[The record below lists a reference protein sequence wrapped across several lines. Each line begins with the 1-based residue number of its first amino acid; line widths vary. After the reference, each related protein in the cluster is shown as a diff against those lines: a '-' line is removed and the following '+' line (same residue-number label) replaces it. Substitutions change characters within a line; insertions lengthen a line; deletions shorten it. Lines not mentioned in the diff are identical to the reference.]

1 MADTDRDRQQAED
14 RLNDIFEP
22 DILLPIQYFA
32 ALKRKRFSCGE
43 HRLLVAIIQDA
54 VECFQKHI
62 HARDS
67 KRRQLFLDAEA
78 WISVDDD
85 LGMFSF
91 DNICELLGLNSD
103 YLRKGLLDWRDKERS
118 RREGRLVH
126 AATGAMRREP
136 VRIES
141 PVGMR
146 PLTLDAVEDPE
157 LTIAD

>member
-1 MADTDRDRQQAED
+1 MADADRDKQQAED

-32 ALKRKRFSCGE
+32 ALKRKKYSCGE

-78 WISVDDD
+78 WIITDDD
-85 LGMFSF
+85 RGMFSF
-91 DNICELLGLNSD
+91 DNICELLGLNND
-103 YLRKGLLDWRDKERS
+103 YLRRGLLDWRDKERS

-126 AATGAMRREP
+126 AASGSMRRDP

-141 PVGMR
+141 PGALR
-146 PLTLDAVEDPE
+146 PLHLSSIEPQQ
-157 LTIAD
+157 

>member
-1 MADTDRDRQQAED
+1 MADTDREKQQAED

-78 WISVDDD
+78 WILAEDDM
-85 LGMFSF
+85 GMFAF

-103 YLRKGLLDWRDKERS
+103 YLRRGLLDWRDKERS

-126 AATGAMRREP
+126 AATGSMRRAP
-136 VRIES
+136 VRIAS
-141 PVGMR
+141 PLGAKD
-146 PLTLDAVEDPE
+146 LE
-157 LTIAD
+157 LGIAEPQVRDL

>member
-1 MADTDRDRQQAED
+1 MADADRDRQQAED

-32 ALKRKRFSCGE
+32 ALKRKKFSCGE

-78 WISVDDD
+78 WITAEDDS
-85 LGMFSF
+85 GMFSF
-91 DNICELLGLNSD
+91 DNI
-103 YLRKGLLDWRDKERS
+103 
-118 RREGRLVH
+118 
-126 AATGAMRREP
+126 
-136 VRIES
+136 
-141 PVGMR
+141 
-146 PLTLDAVEDPE
+146 
-157 LTIAD
+157 

>member
-1 MADTDRDRQQAED
+1 MADADRDRQQAED

-32 ALKRKRFSCGE
+32 ALKRKKFSCGE

-67 KRRQLFLDAEA
+67 KRRQLFLDAES
-78 WISVDDD
+78 WITVDDD

-103 YLRKGLLDWRDKERS
+103 YLRRGLLDWRDKERS

-126 AATGAMRREP
+126 AAGSGVRREP
-136 VRIES
+136 VRISS
-141 PVGMR
+141 PVGSK
-146 PLTLDAVEDPE
+146 PLEFGAVPQAPATDG
-157 LTIAD
+157 